1 MWFESDL
8 KELDINTSLIRTKIP
23 NILEQHILLC
33 DNIEKYYY
41 KKEQKIENEDY
52 IISCIE
58 FITDKISQHEFIN
71 LFPEN
76 ESRNSEITQMLL
88 HYFTEEEI
96 KIIQEVCLDIE
107 NKRNI
112 ELSKYLYTVI
122 TAIAHLIWFS
132 LIEYFWY
139 VHKKTILTEGV
150 IDTINLDDNMVEQ
163 LEIKNCGEC
172 QPDEDYDEFRGDP
185 YSEDQEMF
193 DSPGRYFPYIEIDST
208 KMYAIGF
215 DKFPKF
221 YEQIQIDMMAPPE
234 INKYGINIETS
245 IPEVKFLEAF
255 HNESSREDEKPF
267 QESFTKYIENYYL

>member
-1 MWFESDL
+1 M
-8 KELDINTSLIRTKIP
+8 DIPSTRTKIP
-23 NILEQHILLC
+23 DILEQHIFLC

-41 KKEQKIENEDY
+41 KKEKIIENEDY
-52 IISCIE
+52 MISCIE
-58 FITDKISQHEFIN
+58 FITDKISQYEFIN

-76 ESRNSEITQMLL
+76 KSRNSEITQMLL

-107 NKRNI
+107 NNRKT
-112 ELSKYLYTVI
+112 ELSKYSYLVI

-132 LIEYFWY
+132 LIKYFWY
-139 VHKKTILTEGV
+139 IHKKTIHTEGV
-150 IDTINLDDNMVEQ
+150 IDTINLDDSMVEQ
-163 LEIKNCGEC
+163 LELKNCGEC
-172 QPDEDYDEFRGDP
+172 QPEEDYDELRGDP

-193 DSPGRYFPYIEIDST
+193 DYPGRYFPYIEIDST
-208 KMYAIGF
+208 NMCAIGF

-234 INKYGINIETS
+234 FNKYGINIETS

-255 HNESSREDEKPF
+255 HNVSPREDEKPF